1 MKITIDEFCN
11 QWLKGD
17 RHLISQFQQNVFD
30 FTTVTGNY
38 SKHFFRTSFLT
49 GGFYGSGQAW
59 KPRESRWG
67 KNSPTL

>member
-17 RHLISQFQQNVFD
+17 RYLVSQFQKNVFD

-38 SKHFFRTSFLT
+38 SKRFFRTSF
-49 GGFYGSGQAW
+49 F
-59 KPRESRWG
+59 SRRVLW
-67 KNSPTL
+67 